1 MSVFDGGTGGLLRR
15 SLCPSCR
22 PRRSMEVPRKQRS
35 HLQPGLSHRTSFR
48 KITSEGRRPDESRR
62 PSVRTNVRVGRPP
75 ADGTSGRPVGRPSG
89 QHLVDGHRTAWR
101 TAIRPPVARSDRR
114 LDGGRPLRPPV
125 RVAVGRPGGRPS
137 GRPGG
142 PLCLGRPPGA
152 IR

>member
-89 QHLVDGHRTAWR
+89 QHLVDGHRTAC
-101 TAIRPPVARSDRR
+101 RPPLHPA
-114 LDGGRPLRPPV
+114 DGMADGHPTASRPLRPS
-125 RVAVGRPGGRPS
+125 VGWQTAAPSAGRGGGRP
-137 GRPGG
+137 
-142 PLCLGRPPGA
+142 A
-152 IR
+152 